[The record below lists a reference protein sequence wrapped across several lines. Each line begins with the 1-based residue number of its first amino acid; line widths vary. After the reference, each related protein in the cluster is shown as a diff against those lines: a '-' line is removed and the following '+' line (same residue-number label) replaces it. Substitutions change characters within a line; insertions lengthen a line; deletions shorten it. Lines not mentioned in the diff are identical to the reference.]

1 MSSNLCG
8 LLENS
13 PVVAKV
19 LLLDVPDGECV
30 AIGPRVHDA
39 PIGRLDGEG
48 VLVPGHLQRS
58 QVNSSQ
64 CNPNWVQQQQQ
75 HRLAIN
81 KELRE
86 RKKECDEPQLLPESG
101 PNKNAALNYK
111 LESKSN

>member
-1 MSSNLCG
+1 MSYNLCG

-19 LLLDVPDGECV
+19 LLLDVPDGERV

-64 CNPNWVQQQQQ
+64 CNPNWIQQQQQ
-75 HRLAIN
+75 QQLAIN

-86 RKKECDEPQLLPESG
+86 RG
-101 PNKNAALNYK
+101 R
-111 LESKSN
+111 KSAMRRSCCRKVGQIKTRH